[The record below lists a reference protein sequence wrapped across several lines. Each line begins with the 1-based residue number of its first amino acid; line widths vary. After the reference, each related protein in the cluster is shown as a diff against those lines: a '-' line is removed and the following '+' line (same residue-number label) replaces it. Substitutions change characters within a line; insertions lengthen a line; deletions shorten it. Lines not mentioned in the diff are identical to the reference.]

1 MVTTLNFATATM
13 VELIYLQEFSEQ
25 THLVFIEE
33 RHRYIVQK
41 FFKPSTILIIV
52 SI

>member
-13 VELIYLQEFSEQ
+13 VESIYLQEFSEQ

-33 RHRYIVQK
+33 YRSIVFQAMNYINYG
-41 FFKPSTILIIV
+41 FNL

>member
-33 RHRYIVQK
+33 RHISFNSFSSHELY
-41 FFKPSTILIIV
+41 
-52 SI
+52 